1 MVPVVAFVIVS
12 WSSALPVPLTLNT
25 ALLFRMPPLS
35 TAAPVRSISPLPVT
49 VPVPLIVAPFTVSL
63 PLASTVTLPAF
74 ATVEPWSI
82 VSAPFASTS
91 IVPAVAFVIVS
102 WSSAFP
108 VPLTL
113 KAALL
118 FRMPPLSTAAPVR
131 LISPL
136 PVTVP
141 VPLIVA
147 PFTVSLPVAS
157 TVTLPVL
164 ATVEPWSIVS
174 APFANTSIVPVLAF
188 VTVSCSS
195 ALPVPL
201 TLKAALLFRMPPL
214 STALPVR
221 SISPLPVTVPAPL
234 IVAPLT
240 VSLPLASTVT
250 LPAFATVEPWS
261 IVSAPF
267 ANTSIVPV
275 LAFVIVSWSSPFPVP
290 LTLKAALLFRMPP
303 LSTAAPVKSIS
314 PLPVTVP
321 VPLIV
326 APLTVSLPAESI
338 VTLPAFATVEPW
350 SIVSVPFA
358 STSIVPVLAF
368 VIVSWSSALP
378 VPLTLKAALLFR
390 MPPLRTAPP
399 VRSISPLL
407 VTVPVPLIVAPLTV
421 SLPLASTVMLPVLA
435 TVELWS
441 IVSAPFASTSIV
453 PVVEFVIVSW
463 SSALPAP
470 LTLNTALLFRM
481 PPLSTAAPV
490 R

>member
-12 WSSALPVPLTLNT
+12 WSSALPVPLTLKA

-49 VPVPLIVAPFTVSL
+49 VPAPLIVAPFTVSLPVASTVTLPAFATVEPWSIVSAPFANTSIVPVVAFVTVSWSSALPVPLTLKAALLFRMPPLSTAAPVRSISPLPVTVTVPGPLIVAPFTVSL

-91 IVPAVAFVIVS
+91 IVPVAAFVIVS
-102 WSSAFP
+102 WSSALP

-131 LISPL
+131 SISPFPVTVTVPGPLIVAPFTVSLPLASTVTLLAFATVEPWSIVSAPFASTSIVPVLAFVIVSWSSALPVPLTLKAALLFRRPPLSTAAPVRSISPL

-188 VTVSCSS
+188 VIVSWSS

-221 SISPLPVTVPAPL
+221 SISPLSVTVPVPL
-234 IVAPLT
+234 IVAPFT
-240 VSLPLASTVT
+240 VSLPVASTVT
-250 LPAFATVEPWS
+250 LPVLATVEPWS

-275 LAFVIVSWSSPFPVP
+275 LAFVIVSW
-290 LTLKAALLFRMPP
+290 
-303 LSTAAPVKSIS
+303 
-314 PLPVTVP
+314 
-321 VPLIV
+321 
-326 APLTVSLPAESI
+326 
-338 VTLPAFATVEPW
+338 
-350 SIVSVPFA
+350 
-358 STSIVPVLAF
+358 
-368 VIVSWSSALP
+368 
-378 VPLTLKAALLFR
+378 
-390 MPPLRTAPP
+390 
-399 VRSISPLL
+399 
-407 VTVPVPLIVAPLTV
+407 
-421 SLPLASTVMLPVLA
+421 
-435 TVELWS
+435 
-441 IVSAPFASTSIV
+441 
-453 PVVEFVIVSW
+453 
-463 SSALPAP
+463 
-470 LTLNTALLFRM
+470 
-481 PPLSTAAPV
+481 
-490 R
+490 

>member
-1 MVPVVAFVIVS
+1 MVSVVAFVIVS
-12 WSSALPVPLTLNT
+12 WSSALPVPLTFNA

-49 VPVPLIVAPFTVSL
+49 VPVPLIVAPFTISL
-63 PLASTVTLPAF
+63 PVASTVTLPAF

-91 IVPAVAFVIVS
+91 IVPAVAFVTVS
-102 WSSAFP
+102 WSSALP

-131 LISPL
+131 SISPL

-147 PFTVSLPVAS
+147 PF
-157 TVTLPVL
+157 
-164 ATVEPWSIVS
+164 
-174 APFANTSIVPVLAF
+174 
-188 VTVSCSS
+188 
-195 ALPVPL
+195 
-201 TLKAALLFRMPPL
+201 
-214 STALPVR
+214 
-221 SISPLPVTVPAPL
+221 
-234 IVAPLT
+234 
-240 VSLPLASTVT
+240 
-250 LPAFATVEPWS
+250 
-261 IVSAPF
+261 
-267 ANTSIVPV
+267 
-275 LAFVIVSWSSPFPVP
+275 
-290 LTLKAALLFRMPP
+290 
-303 LSTAAPVKSIS
+303 
-314 PLPVTVP
+314 
-321 VPLIV
+321 
-326 APLTVSLPAESI
+326 
-338 VTLPAFATVEPW
+338 
-350 SIVSVPFA
+350 
-358 STSIVPVLAF
+358 
-368 VIVSWSSALP
+368 
-378 VPLTLKAALLFR
+378 
-390 MPPLRTAPP
+390 
-399 VRSISPLL
+399 
-407 VTVPVPLIVAPLTV
+407 TV

-490 R
+490 RSISPLPVTVPVPLIVAPFTVSLPLASTVTLPAFATVEPWSIVSVPLASTSMVPVLAFVTVSWSSALPVPLTLKAALLFRMPPLSTAAPVRSISPLPVTVPGPLIVAPFTVSLPLASTVMLPVMATVEPWSIVSAPFASTSIVPVAAFVIVSWSSALPVPLTLKAALLFRMPPLSTAAPVKSISPLPVTVPVPLIVAPLTVSLPLASTVTSPVFTTVEHWPIVSSPFASASIVPVLMFVIVQWSSALRVTPPLKAALLF